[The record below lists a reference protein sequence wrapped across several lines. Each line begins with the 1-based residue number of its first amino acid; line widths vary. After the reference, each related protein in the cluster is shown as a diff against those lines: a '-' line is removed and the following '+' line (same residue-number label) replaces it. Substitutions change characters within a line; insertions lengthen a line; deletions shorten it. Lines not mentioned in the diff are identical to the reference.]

1 MPYYSGYPSGLY
13 ILANY
18 LLENG
23 IGLNNPPKLIVTGAE
38 TVLPHQRE
46 LIEKAFDSK
55 LTDQYGASEQC
66 ANISECEHQSY
77 HIDMEFGAVELL
89 PIKGIPSKQRQI
101 ICTGFHN
108 YAMPLIRYNIGDIA
122 TICENKCACG
132 RQSPTIEKIDGRIE
146 SYILTPDGRQL
157 GRLDFLFKD
166 SHDIK
171 EAQLFQENID
181 SVIVKIVREK
191 TFNSKSEL
199 EFLKLLRQYLGD
211 IIKVQFEYLDEI
223 PRHANG
229 KFRQIVSR
237 VFASQN
243 NNYDSQ

>member
-1 MPYYSGYPSGLY
+1 RSCNWPRKRIVHGHTGGTTGTALSFDYDIDTQPWQWAIWWRHRKRFGLEVNMPFIVFAGRKVVPLNNMSPPIWRRNLPMRQTYVSIHHMTQQNMKPLVNYLQTRKVPYYSGYPSGLY

-122 TICENKCACG
+122 TIC
-132 RQSPTIEKIDGRIE
+132 
-146 SYILTPDGRQL
+146 
-157 GRLDFLFKD
+157 
-166 SHDIK
+166 
-171 EAQLFQENID
+171 
-181 SVIVKIVREK
+181 
-191 TFNSKSEL
+191 
-199 EFLKLLRQYLGD
+199 
-211 IIKVQFEYLDEI
+211 
-223 PRHANG
+223 
-229 KFRQIVSR
+229 
-237 VFASQN
+237 
-243 NNYDSQ
+243 